1 MLGVIIAVGALAAA
15 VVAVVLEGRR
25 LPVEHQAS
33 RCLRLRQSPHS
44 VWGTLTDIDGFTA
57 WRPSL
62 ARVERLPEVA
72 GRMRWREHEGRGKIT
87 FEAVEAAPPQR
98 FTTRIADPSLPFGG
112 TWTYV
117 ITPTP
122 EGCTVTIT
130 ERGEVYNP
138 IESPRGELGCY
149 VLSDGSSKPARVH
162 MRDPSFVNLQAVP
175 HMVVGGLVADVIAAV
190 SSTDPVMGGADR

>member
-1 MLGVIIAVGALAAA
+1 VLGVIIAVGALAAA

-138 IESPRGELGCY
+138 IFRFVSRYIMGHTATIDRYLKALAARFGE
-149 VLSDGSSKPARVH
+149 D
-162 MRDPSFVNLQAVP
+162 
-175 HMVVGGLVADVIAAV
+175 AAV
-190 SSTDPVMGGADR
+190 ESA